1 MANEPEVP
9 LKDIAVAVIGGSA
22 AIAAVLLVFVTFLV
36 AKADA
41 LPPETPN
48 KKIRAYVNLARIG
61 FIPLVAQVWSV
72 LTAYWWLF
80 KMGSTCLLNL
90 WMYGFPTAVLSFLL
104 YAGVVTWM
112 L

>member
-1 MANEPEVP
+1 MVAEVP
-9 LKDIAVAVIGGSA
+9 LKDIATAVIGGSA

-41 LPPETPN
+41 LPAETPN
-48 KKIRAYVNLARIG
+48 PIIRRYMRLAKSG
-61 FIPLVAQVWSV
+61 FIPLSAQVWAL

-80 KMGSTCLLNL
+80 RMDSVRVLHL
-90 WMYGFPTAVLSFLL
+90 WVYGFPVAVVFFLL

>member
-1 MANEPEVP
+1 MATEIP
-9 LKDIAVAVIGGSA
+9 LKDIAIAVIGGAA

-41 LPPETPN
+41 LPAETPN
-48 KKIRAYVNLARIG
+48 STIKRYVKLAKIG
-61 FIPLVAQVWSV
+61 FIPLSAQVWSV

-80 KMGSTCLLNL
+80 RMENMCIKNL
-90 WMYGFPTAVLSFLL
+90 WVYGFPTAVLSFLL
-104 YAGVVTWM
+104 YAAVVMWK